1 MFWALSRFL
10 ARSCKCIMEQTTTY
24 DQSQVLK
31 PFSQFYYTLFERW
44 NPATLVSE
52 GKESNTIKTVNMC
65 EITNGRN
72 RVDHCWQGKRDSVK
86 YHWVQ
91 D

>member
-1 MFWALSRFL
+1 MFWALSRVL
-10 ARSCKCIMEQTTTY
+10 ARSCKCIMEQKTTY

-31 PFSQFYYTLFERW
+31 PFSHFYYTLFERW

-52 GKESNTIKTVNMC
+52 VKESNTIKTVNMC

-72 RVDHCWQGKRDSVK
+72 RVRHSWQGKGDGDSVK
-86 YHWVQ
+86 YH
-91 D
+91 